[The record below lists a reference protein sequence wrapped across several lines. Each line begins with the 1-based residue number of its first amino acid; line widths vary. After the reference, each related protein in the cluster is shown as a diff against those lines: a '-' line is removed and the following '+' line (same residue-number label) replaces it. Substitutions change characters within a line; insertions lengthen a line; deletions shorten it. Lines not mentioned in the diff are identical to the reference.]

1 MKIKYF
7 ALILFFNYSLSQNSS
22 EYISELKKITDV
34 MVYDVTSPVAAARYY
49 SYINLTA
56 YEILA
61 LNSTDYQSFSK
72 FSNFKIKK
80 NNKLIKPINK
90 HAFIYGILFT
100 GSKILPS
107 GNKLQN
113 SRDFYKSKLTSE
125 EISIVENIAN
135 HILDFS
141 SNDGFFQLN
150 NLKRYTPKRGLGF
163 WQPTPP
169 TFMSAVEP
177 NWNTMK
183 TFFIHSSDQFLTNKP
198 VPFNIDKGSN
208 FYNLTMEVKNV
219 IEENDTEKNE
229 IAAFWDCNPYAIS
242 QIGHIEFGLKQ
253 LSPGAHWIGIAGIA
267 CLKEKISF
275 EKTILVHTLLSMTL
289 HDSFIACWDEKYRS
303 NRIRPETVINK
314 YFDPSWKPLLQTP
327 PFPEFVSGHSV
338 ISTAAG
344 EILTKFFG
352 DKFKFKDKTQNE
364 FNLKPRKYKSFRA
377 AAQEACISRLY
388 GGIHFMDAIDDG
400 AWQGK
405 KVADFILEKSSDH
418 LNFNLK

>member
-1 MKIKYF
+1 MQIRTIIF
-7 ALILFFNYSLSQNSS
+7 LCFFSFSFGQTTK
-22 EYISELKKITDV
+22 EYVSELKKITDV

-49 SYINLTA
+49 SYINLTS

-61 LNSTDYQSFSK
+61 SNTSKHNSFSNFSK
-72 FSNFKIKK
+72 FQIPTNTSIKQLSK
-80 NNKLIKPINK
+80 FAYL
-90 HAFIYGILFT
+90 YGMLYT

-107 GNKLQN
+107 GNKLN
-113 SRDFYKSKLTSE
+113 DSRDIYKSKLTKE
-125 EISIVENIAN
+125 EILFVEEVGNQ
-135 HILDFS
+135 ILEYAQ
-141 SNDGFFQLN
+141 NDGFFQLN
-150 NLKRYTPKRGLGF
+150 NLKRYTPKRGDGF

-169 TFMSAVEP
+169 AFMSAIEP

-183 TFFIHSSDQFLTNKP
+183 TFFIKSSNQFLTNKP
-198 VPFNIDKGSN
+198 VAYNLAKDSQ
-208 FYNLTMEVKNV
+208 FYKLTMEVKNV
-219 IEENDTEKNE
+219 VEENSKEKNE

-267 CLKEKISF
+267 AIKEKLTI
-275 EKTILVHTLLSMTL
+275 EKTIIIHTLLSTTL
-289 HDSFIACWDEKYRS
+289 HDSFVACWDEKYRS

-352 DKFKFKDKTQNE
+352 EKFRFKDNTQKE
-364 FNLKPRKYKSFRA
+364 FNLKSRKYKSFRHA
-377 AAQEACISRLY
+377 AEEACISRLY
-388 GGIHFMDAIDDG
+388 GGIHFMDAITDG

>member
-1 MKIKYF
+1 MQIRTIIF
-7 ALILFFNYSLSQNSS
+7 LCFFSFSFGQTTK
-22 EYISELKKITDV
+22 EFVSELKKITDV

-49 SYINLTA
+49 SYINLTS

-61 LNSTDYQSFSK
+61 SNSSKHNSFSNFSK
-72 FSNFKIKK
+72 FQIPTNTSIKQLSK
-80 NNKLIKPINK
+80 FAYL
-90 HAFIYGILFT
+90 YGMLYT

-107 GNKLQN
+107 GNKLN
-113 SRDFYKSKLTSE
+113 DSRDIYKSKLTKE
-125 EISIVENIAN
+125 EILFVEEVGNQ
-135 HILDFS
+135 ILEYAQ
-141 SNDGFFQLN
+141 NDGFFQLN
-150 NLKRYTPKRGLGF
+150 NLKRYTPKRGDGF

-169 TFMSAVEP
+169 AFMSAIEP

-183 TFFIHSSDQFLTNKP
+183 TFFIKSSNQFLTNKP
-198 VPFNIDKGSN
+198 VAYNLAKDSK
-208 FYNLTMEVKNV
+208 FYELTMEVKNV
-219 IEENDTEKNE
+219 VEENSKEKNE

-253 LSPGAHWIGIAGIA
+253 LSPGAHWISIAGIA
-267 CLKEKISF
+267 AIKEKLTI
-275 EKTILVHTLLSMTL
+275 EKTIIIHTLLSTTL
-289 HDSFIACWDEKYRS
+289 HDSFVACWDEKYRS

-352 DKFKFKDKTQNE
+352 EKFRFKDNTQKE
-364 FNLKPRKYKSFRA
+364 FNLKSRKYKSFRH

-388 GGIHFMDAIDDG
+388 GGIHFMDAITDG

-405 KVADFILEKSSDH
+405 EVANLVINKADNFIDF
-418 LNFNLK
+418 N

>member
-1 MKIKYF
+1 
-7 ALILFFNYSLSQNSS
+7 
-22 EYISELKKITDV
+22 

-49 SYINLTA
+49 SYINLTS

-61 LNSTDYQSFSK
+61 STSSK
-72 FSNFKIKK
+72 HKSFSNFSNFQIKVNPSK
-80 NNKLIKPINK
+80 KQLNKFAYL
-90 HAFIYGILFT
+90 YGMLYT

-107 GNKLQN
+107 GDKLN
-113 SRDFYKSKLTSE
+113 DARDIYKSKLTKE
-125 EISIVENIAN
+125 EILFVEEIGNQ
-135 HILDFS
+135 ILDYAQ
-141 SNDGFFQLN
+141 NDRFFQLN
-150 NLKRYTPKRGLGF
+150 NLKRYTPKRGDGF

-169 TFMSAVEP
+169 AFMSAIEP

-183 TFFIHSSDQFLTNKP
+183 TFFIESSNQFLTKRP
-198 VPFNIDKGSN
+198 VAYNLDENSQ
-208 FYNLTMEVKNV
+208 FYKLTMEVKNV
-219 IEENDTEKNE
+219 VEENSKEKNE

-253 LSPGAHWIGIAGIA
+253 LSPGAHWIGITGIA
-267 CLKEKISF
+267 AIKEKLTI
-275 EKTILVHTLLSMTL
+275 EKTILIHTLLSMTL

-352 DKFKFKDKTQNE
+352 DKFKFKDNTQDE
-364 FNLKPRKYKSFRA
+364 FNLKPRRYRSFRA